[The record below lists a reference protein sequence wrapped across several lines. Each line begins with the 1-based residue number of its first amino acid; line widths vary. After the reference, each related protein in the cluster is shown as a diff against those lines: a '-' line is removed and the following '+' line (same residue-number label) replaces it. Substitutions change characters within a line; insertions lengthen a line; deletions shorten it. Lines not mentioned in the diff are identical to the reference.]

1 MAVPSRLRR
10 QALGHSPDGCDLR
23 RVLAEIIDV
32 AIAPPVPT
40 ATRIDHAPRDLW
52 EKDHEPVG
60 VGVAGKAASLDK
72 GVAHAL
78 PRLLAA
84 MKCDMQ
90 PAAWMALA
98 VRRDVNDSLRG
109 EPIGHALAEGRLV
122 ENDELAGWG

>member
-10 QALGHSPDGCDLR
+10 QALGHGPDGCDLR

-40 ATRIDHAPRDLW
+40 GTRIDHAPRAVW
-52 EKDHEPVG
+52 ERDREPVG
-60 VGVAGKAASLDK
+60 VGVAGKAASLDQR
-72 GVAHAL
+72 VAHAL

-84 MKCDMQ
+84 MKRDMQ
-90 PAAWMALA
+90 PAVWMALA

-109 EPIGHALAEGRLV
+109 KPV
-122 ENDELAGWG
+122 